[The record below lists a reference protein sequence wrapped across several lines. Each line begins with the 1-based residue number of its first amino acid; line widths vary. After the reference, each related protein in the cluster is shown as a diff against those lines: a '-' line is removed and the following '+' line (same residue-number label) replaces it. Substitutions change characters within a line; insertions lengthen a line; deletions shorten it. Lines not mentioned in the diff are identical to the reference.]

1 MRGQTGCGTRVE
13 EEREGPGAFRSWYA
27 MGRERAQPSLI
38 LHLSPA
44 RALPDAGLGADKRFG
59 PRCRVKRKA
68 VGVILMGR
76 VTLSWRDSVSAS
88 LLHAG
93 HVLPVFK
100 N

>member
-44 RALPDAGLGADKRFG
+44 RALPDAEAALQTQ
-59 PRCRVKRKA
+59 KA
-68 VGVILMGR
+68 NNFIRRRLSDTTAVTTLQCYTVTSQRGVTQSGTDRRYI
-76 VTLSWRDSVSAS
+76 
-88 LLHAG
+88 
-93 HVLPVFK
+93 
-100 N
+100 